1 MDKKTNLTKSIP
13 DLMEKW
19 QKYKRGLKGIKI
31 TDWCISSDYCFGD
44 PNKLDVATFTIFPV
58 ACVRAINKEIREN
71 LPHDIK
77 NVTQFSEKELVYLKN
92 SKYFF
97 SISVVIENLKY
108 VFNEKKALKEFSDI
122 LESYKTMNIDKNDAS
137 IKERHKQLVDICNYL
152 KQKSHSIKKLSQMYF
167 VAQFVSIIMEFL
179 LIKEKGRNLRWCSDR
194 GHIASFLDGIIFNLM
209 HTYLHYYLRNRITKY
224 YIHLPIEIKE
234 SNKEYP
240 YDTLIRVPNI
250 ITGVISSLV
259 FTDIGLTVQKE
270 KHGRLLS
277 EILVDNPLMVTIAC
291 NYLENGQPL
300 WQNLYFE
307 SVDNCPAFKYDKELL
322 QKIQNEVVEKLK
334 NKKASTQQSLSQVY

>member
-1 MDKKTNLTKSIP
+1 MDKKTTLTKAIP

-19 QKYKRGLKGIKI
+19 QRYKRGLKGIKI

-44 PNKLDVATFTIFPV
+44 PDKIDVATFTIFPID
-58 ACVRAINKEIREN
+58 CMRIINREIKEN

-77 NVTQFSEKELVYLKN
+77 KVKQFSEKELNYLKN

-97 SISVVIENLKY
+97 NISFVIENLKY
-108 VFNEKKALKEFSDI
+108 AFNEEKALKEFSDT
-122 LESYKTMNIDKNDAS
+122 LKAYETMNIDKNNES
-137 IKERHKQLVDICNYL
+137 IKERHKQLVEICNYL

-167 VAQFVSIIMEFL
+167 VAQIVSTIMEFL

-194 GHIASFLDGIIFNLM
+194 GHIASFLDGIMFTLVPV
-209 HTYLHYYLRNRITKY
+209 YLHHYLKNRVIDY
-224 YIHLPIEIKE
+224 YIHLPLEIKE
-234 SNKEYP
+234 TDKEYP
-240 YDTLIRVPNI
+240 YDTFIRVPDI
-250 ITGVISSLV
+250 ITGVMSSLV

-270 KHGRLLS
+270 KHCHVLS
-277 EILVDNPLMVTIAC
+277 EILVDNPRIVTIAC

-307 SVDNCPAFKYDKELL
+307 SVDNCPVFKHDKTLL
-322 QKIQNEVVEKLK
+322 HKFQNEFAEKLK
-334 NKKASTQQSLSQVY
+334 NYH

>member
-1 MDKKTNLTKSIP
+1 MDKKTTLTKAIP

-19 QKYKRGLKGIKI
+19 QRYKRGLKGMKI

-44 PNKLDVATFTIFPV
+44 PDKIDVATFTIFPID
-58 ACVRAINKEIREN
+58 CMRIINREIKEN

-77 NVTQFSEKELVYLKN
+77 KVKQFSEKELNYLKN

-97 SISVVIENLKY
+97 NISFVIENLKY
-108 VFNEKKALKEFSDI
+108 AFNEEKALKEFSDT
-122 LESYKTMNIDKNDAS
+122 LKAYETMNIDKNNES
-137 IKERHKQLVDICNYL
+137 IKDRHKQLVEVCNYL
-152 KQKSHSIKKLSQMYF
+152 KQKSHSTKKLSQIYF
-167 VAQFVSIIMEFL
+167 VAHIVSIIMEFL

-209 HTYLHYYLRNRITKY
+209 QAYLYHYLRNRVTNY
-224 YIHLPIEIKE
+224 YIHLPLEIKE

-240 YDTLIRVPNI
+240 YDTFIRVPDI
-250 ITGVISSLV
+250 ITGVMSSLV

-270 KHGRLLS
+270 KHGSLLS
-277 EILVDNPLMVTIAC
+277 EILVDNPRIVTIAC
-291 NYLENGQPL
+291 NYLEIGQPL

-307 SVDNCPAFKYDKELL
+307 SVDNCPVFKHDKTLL
-322 QKIQNEVVEKLK
+322 HKFQNEFAEKLK
-334 NKKASTQQSLSQVY
+334 NYH

>member
-1 MDKKTNLTKSIP
+1 MGKKTNLTKSIP

-19 QKYKRGLKGIKI
+19 YKYKKGLNGIKI

-44 PNKLDVATFTIFPV
+44 TNKLDVATFTIFPV
-58 ACVRAINKEIREN
+58 DCMPIINREIKEN

-77 NVTQFSEKELVYLKN
+77 SVTQFSEKELQYLKN

-108 VFNEKKALKEFSDI
+108 AFNEKKALQEFTEI
-122 LESYKTMNIDKNDAS
+122 LEAYETMNIDKNSES
-137 IKERHKQLVDICNYL
+137 IKERHKQLVEICNYL
-152 KQKSHSIKKLSQMYF
+152 KQKSHSTKKLSQMYF

-179 LIKEKGRNLRWCSDR
+179 LIKERGRNLRWCSDR

-209 HTYLHYYLRNRITKY
+209 NVYLHYYLRNRVKNY
-224 YIHLPIEIKE
+224 YIHLPVEIKE
-234 SNKEYP
+234 SNKDYP
-240 YDTLIRVPNI
+240 YDTFIRVPDI
-250 ITGVISSLV
+250 ITGVMSSLV

-270 KHGRLLS
+270 KHGCLLN
-277 EILVDNPLMVTIAC
+277 EILVDNPLIVTIAC

-307 SVDNCPAFKYDKELL
+307 SVDNCPTFKYNKELL
-322 QKIQNEVVEKLK
+322 QKIQDEVVEKLK
-334 NKKASTQQSLSQVY
+334 NKTLIPPSPSPVY

>member
-19 QKYKRGLKGIKI
+19 CKYKKELNGIKI

-58 ACVRAINKEIREN
+58 DCMPIINREIKEN
-71 LPHDIK
+71 MPHDIK
-77 NVTQFSEKELVYLKN
+77 SVTQFSEKELHYLKN

-97 SISVVIENLKY
+97 NISVVIENLKY
-108 VFNEKKALKEFSDI
+108 AFNKKDALKEFSDI
-122 LESYKTMNIDKNDAS
+122 LKAYETSNIDKTDES
-137 IKERHKQLVDICNYL
+137 IKERHKQLVEICDYL
-152 KQKSHSIKKLSQMYF
+152 KQKSHSTKKLSQMYF

-179 LIKEKGRNLRWCSDR
+179 LIKERGRNLRWCSDR
-194 GHIASFLDGIIFNLM
+194 GHIASFLDGIIFNL
-209 HTYLHYYLRNRITKY
+209 TQAYLYHYLRNRVKNH
-224 YIHLPIEIKE
+224 YIHLPVEIKE
-234 SNKEYP
+234 SNKDYP
-240 YDTLIRVPNI
+240 YDTFIRVPDI
-250 ITGVISSLV
+250 ITGVMSSLV

-270 KHGRLLS
+270 KHGCLLN
-277 EILVDNPLMVTIAC
+277 EILVDNSLIVTIAC

-307 SVDNCPAFKYDKELL
+307 SVDNCPLL
-322 QKIQNEVVEKLK
+322 NITKSFGRKFRMKWLK
-334 NKKASTQQSLSQVY
+334 S